1 MPASETLL
9 RVMPLLQRFGITR
22 IARHTGLDHIGVP
35 VWCAYAPNARSA
47 VIAQGKG
54 LSDEDAKV
62 SAVMEALERAVA
74 SRPAVPSFDATA
86 RQLQERGH
94 RLATLDGLIG
104 LRKADIGLDNIVE
117 WATARELLSGTPIH
131 IPLEAAVLDRRHD
144 SRFWV
149 SSDGLASGN
158 SLDEA
163 VLHGT
168 LERIERDAFVL
179 WQIGDSDHRHAT
191 CVDPTA
197 FGDEVLNGLVRKV
210 ETAGLVL
217 KVFDIGSDIAVPCFT
232 ALLGPKSVLSGAE
245 VRFTEVTGGSGAH
258 PSPVRAIIRA
268 VTEAV
273 QSRLTFISGARDD
286 ISPDM
291 FLAALPDQLRRSF
304 LAAPVK
310 TPVSAPLIGLSLQQ
324 CLAFTLDAL
333 RDAGITTVAALTLGE
348 PDLPF
353 SVVKVFVPELENP
366 EGRRKRRF
374 GSRALSKAFLS

>member
-9 RVMPLLQRFGITR
+9 RVAPLLERFGITR
-22 IARHTGLDHIGVP
+22 IARHTGLDHIGIP

-74 SRPAVPSFDATA
+74 SRPALSSFHATA
-86 RQLQERGH
+86 RQLQKEGQQVT
-94 RLATLDGLIG
+94 TLQSLIG
-104 LRKADIGLDNIVE
+104 LRKADIGLDDMIE
-117 WATARELLSGTPIH
+117 WTTALELISGTPIH
-131 IPLEAAVLDRRHD
+131 LPLEAAVLDRRHEG
-144 SRFWV
+144 RFWV

-158 SLDEA
+158 SFDEA

-179 WQIGDSDHRHAT
+179 WQISDISHRHAT
-191 CVDPTA
+191 CVDPIA
-197 FGDEVLNGLVRKV
+197 FGDEVLNELVRKV
-210 ETAGLVL
+210 QAAGLVL

-232 ALLGPKSVLSGAE
+232 ALLGPKMVLSSAE

-258 PSPVRAIIRA
+258 PSAVRAIIRA

-286 ISPDM
+286 ISPQM
-291 FLAALPDQLRRSF
+291 FQAALPDQLRRNF
-304 LAAPVK
+304 LAVPARTPVRAPVI
-310 TPVSAPLIGLSLQQ
+310 ARSLQQ
-324 CLAFTLDAL
+324 CLHFTLNAL
-333 RDAGITTVAALTLGE
+333 RDAGITTVAALALGE

-353 SVVKVFVPELENP
+353 SVVKVFIPELENP
-366 EGRRKRRF
+366 DGKRARRF
-374 GSRALSKAFLS
+374 GSRALSKVFLS